1 MSDLYIDNA
10 MLQRVRK
17 NLAHI
22 DELLTKPAKAMEAVD
37 VRAMGASELEKR
49 MESFGNEWHYGI
61 KQLKKFSGTAVKA
74 LNKIEEKFTG
84 LDTELARQLSK
95 AAKKK

>member
-10 MLQRVRK
+10 MLQRVRN

-22 DELLTKPAKAMEAVD
+22 DELLAKPAKAMEAVD

-49 MESFGNEWHYGI
+49 MDSFGDEWNYGI
-61 KQLKKFSGTAVKA
+61 KQLQKFSRTAVKA
-74 LNKIEEKFTG
+74 LDKIEEKFTG
-84 LDTELARQLSK
+84 LDQELAKQLGK
-95 AAKKK
+95 AAMKK

>member
-10 MLQRVRK
+10 MLRRVRK

-22 DELLTKPAKAMEAVD
+22 DQLLTRPAKAMASVD

-49 MESFGNEWHYGI
+49 MESFGDDWHYGI
-61 KQLKKFSGTAVKA
+61 KQLKKFSGKAVKA
-74 LNKIEEKFTG
+74 LDRIEEKFAG
-84 LDTELARQLSK
+84 QDDELARQLSK
-95 AAKKK
+95 VAKQK

>member
-17 NLAHI
+17 DLAHI
-22 DELLTKPAKAMEAVD
+22 DDLLEKPAKAMDAVD

-49 MESFGNEWHYGI
+49 MDSFGEEWNYGI
-61 KQLKKFSGTAVKA
+61 KQLKKFSGKV
-74 LNKIEEKFTG
+74 E
-84 LDTELARQLSK
+84 
-95 AAKKK
+95 